1 MGIDTGANHE
11 LQKAIVILNA
21 GRHAKIEIIDVP
33 VPQMK
38 DDEVLI
44 RLSHSGV
51 CHADVSFV
59 YGDWK
64 QLGFVFEGSQTP
76 GHEGVGT
83 VTAVGSEVKVLK
95 PGVRVGVKWI
105 RRVCRVCYHC
115 RAGND
120 NWCESQLQSGRTT
133 SGSFQQWVTA
143 PADYLP
149 LIPSEVSDE
158 DAGPLLCAGSTMYS
172 ALRASKAKSGEW
184 IAIVSHLV
192 PFHFSDILDMIGL
205 VLDRRFSSP
214 LDVPSS

>member
-1 MGIDTGANHE
+1 MNANTSADHE
-11 LQKAIVILNA
+11 LQKAVVVLNA
-21 GRHAKIEIIDVP
+21 GQDAKIEIRDVP
-33 VPQMK
+33 VPQPK

-44 RLSHSGV
+44 RLHYSGV

-83 VTAVGSEVKVLK
+83 VTAIGRDVKDLE
-95 PGVRVGVKWI
+95 PGARVGIRWI
-105 RRVCRVCYHC
+105 RRVCRICYHC

-133 SGSFQQWVTA
+133 PGSFQQYVTA

-149 LIPSEVSDE
+149 MIPPEVSDE
-158 DAGPLLCAGSTMYS
+158 HAGPLLCAGSTIYL
-172 ALRASKAKSGEW
+172 ALRASKAASGDW
-184 IAIVSHLV
+184 IVIVSGLV
-192 PFHFSDILDMIGL
+192 SFRSYTVLDMHETMAQGS
-205 VLDRRFSSP
+205 RFRLPP
-214 LDVPSS
+214 L

>member
-1 MGIDTGANHE
+1 MTSNTSADQQ
-11 LQKAIVILNA
+11 LQKALVILNA
-21 GRHAKIEIIDVP
+21 GRDAKIEIIDVP
-33 VPQMK
+33 VPQTK

-44 RLSHSGV
+44 RLSYSGV

-83 VTAVGSEVKVLK
+83 VNAVGSDVKVLK
-95 PGVRVGVKWI
+95 PGARVGIKWI
-105 RRVCRVCYHC
+105 RRVCRICYHC

-133 SGSFQQWVTA
+133 SGSFQQYVTA

-149 LIPSEVSDE
+149 LIPPEVSDE

-172 ALRASKAKSGEW
+172 ALRASKASSGDW
-184 IAIVSHLV
+184 IVIVSRLV
-192 PFHFSDILDMIGL
+192 SFRSYIVLDMNETIAG
-205 VLDRRFSSP
+205 
-214 LDVPSS
+214 